1 MHPLRAP
8 YFFVLPVALACLLTA
23 CGGGGGGD
31 DATSPPSGDGF
42 TLGGAVTGLGQGKR
56 LVLQNN
62 GAADLDV
69 AASGTF
75 TFAGR
80 IAAGSAY
87 AVTVKTQPQG
97 QTCAVAQ
104 GSGTA
109 TANVGDVAVRCADLP
124 AARYSVG
131 GTVSGLAAGGG
142 LVLQNNGGDDL
153 AVSAN
158 GGFTFATPLAAGT
171 AYAVAVKTQPAGQA
185 CTVKSGSGTLGS
197 ANQSSVEVACATQA
211 AALPEGD
218 WEMTLCSQVLPGTWG
233 RTLWRIARQ
242 SDTRAAIEQ
251 GMVLYSNSQCAGTGT
266 VQTSPAG
273 ALGTVAF
280 DRTGAT
286 ATLAAF
292 WGAWSQPT
300 GLTSR
305 TVWARKG
312 AYLCV
317 LGDTTP
323 SVLPTA
329 QAVESAADLSI
340 AGKGCYTKR

>member
-1 MHPLRAP
+1 MHSLRTP
-8 YFFVLPVALACLLTA
+8 GFFALPIALACLLTA
-23 CGGGGGGD
+23 CGGSGD
-31 DATSPPSGDGF
+31 DAAPPPSGDGF

-69 AASGTF
+69 AASGPF

-80 IAAGSAY
+80 LAASSAY
-87 AVTVKTQPQG
+87 AVTVKTQPPG

-131 GTVSGLAAGGG
+131 GTVSGLAAGGA

-158 GGFTFATPLAAGT
+158 GGFTFATPLAAGA

-197 ANQSSVEVACATQA
+197 ANQSSIEVACATQA

-218 WEMTLCSQVLPGTWG
+218 WEMALCSQVLPGTWG

-251 GMVLYSNSQCAGTGT
+251 GMVLYGNAQCAGTGT

-292 WGAWSQPT
+292 WGTWSQPT

>member
-1 MHPLRAP
+1 
-8 YFFVLPVALACLLTA
+8 
-23 CGGGGGGD
+23 
-31 DATSPPSGDGF
+31 
-42 TLGGAVTGLGQGKR
+42 
-56 LVLQNN
+56 
-62 GAADLDV
+62 
-69 AASGTF
+69 
-75 TFAGR
+75 
-80 IAAGSAY
+80 
-87 AVTVKTQPQG
+87 
-97 QTCAVAQ
+97 
-104 GSGTA
+104 
-109 TANVGDVAVRCADLP
+109 
-124 AARYSVG
+124 
-131 GTVSGLAAGGG
+131 
-142 LVLQNNGGDDL
+142 VLQNNGGDDL

-158 GGFTFATPLAAGT
+158 GGFTFATPLAAGA

-197 ANQSSVEVACATQA
+197 ANQSSIEVACATQA

-218 WEMTLCSQVLPGTWG
+218 WEMALCSQVLPGTWG

-242 SDTRAAIEQ
+242 SDTRATIEQ
-251 GMVLYSNSQCAGTGT
+251 GMVLYGNAQCSGTGT
-266 VQTSPAG
+266 VQASPAG

-292 WGAWSQPT
+292 WGTWNQPT

-329 QAVESAADLSI
+329 QAVESAANLSI

>member
-1 MHPLRAP
+1 MHSLRTP
-8 YFFVLPVALACLLTA
+8 GFFALPIALAGLLTA
-23 CGGGGGGD
+23 CGGGD
-31 DATSPPSGDGF
+31 DAASPPSSDGF

-69 AASGTF
+69 TASGPF

-80 IAAGSAY
+80 VAAGSAY

-97 QTCAVAQ
+97 QTCTVAH

-131 GTVSGLAAGGG
+131 GTVSGLAAGGA
-142 LVLQNNGGDDL
+142 LVLQNNGSDDL

-158 GGFTFATPLAAGT
+158 GGFTFATPLAAGA
-171 AYAVAVKTQPAGQA
+171 AYAVAVKTQTAGQA
-185 CTVKSGSGTLGS
+185 CTVKNGSGTLGS
-197 ANQSSVEVACATQA
+197 ANQSSIEVACATQA

-218 WEMTLCSQVLPGTWG
+218 WEMALCSQVMPGTWG

-251 GMVLYSNSQCAGTGT
+251 GVVLYGNAQCSGTGT

-292 WGAWSQPT
+292 WGTWSQPT

-312 AYLCV
+312 VSLCV

-329 QAVESAADLSI
+329 QMVESAADLSI
-340 AGKGCYTKR
+340 AGKGCYTQR

>member
-1 MHPLRAP
+1 MHSLRTP
-8 YFFVLPVALACLLTA
+8 RFFVLPVALACLLTA
-23 CGGGGGGD
+23 CGGGSD
-31 DATSPPSGDGF
+31 DAASPPSGDGF
-42 TLGGAVTGLGQGKR
+42 TLGGAVTGMGSGKR

-62 GAADLDV
+62 GAANLDV
-69 AASGTF
+69 AANGPF

-80 IAAGSAY
+80 VAAGSAY
-87 AVTVKTQPQG
+87 AVTVKTQPLG
-97 QTCAVAQ
+97 QTCTVAQ
-104 GSGTA
+104 GNGTA
-109 TANVGDVAVRCADLP
+109 TANVGDLTVRCADLP

-131 GTVSGLAAGGG
+131 GTVSGLAAGGA

-158 GGFTFATPLAAGT
+158 GGFTFATPLAAGA
-171 AYAVAVKTQPAGQA
+171 AYAVAVKTQPAGQSCA
-185 CTVKSGSGTLGS
+185 VKSGSGTLGS
-197 ANQSSVEVACATQA
+197 ANQSSIEVACATSA
-211 AALPEGD
+211 ASLPEGD
-218 WEMTLCSQVLPGTWG
+218 WEMALCSQVMPGTWG
-233 RTLWRIARQ
+233 RTLWRITRQ
-242 SDTRAAIEQ
+242 SATRAAIEQ
-251 GMVLYSNSQCAGTGT
+251 GVVLYGNAQCAGTGT

-292 WGAWSQPT
+292 WGTWSQPA
-300 GLTSR
+300 GATSR

-312 AYLCV
+312 ASLCV

>member
-1 MHPLRAP
+1 MAGIHVGQLRDGQRVEQLNVTQAT
-8 YFFVLPVALACLLTA
+8 TA
-23 CGGGGGGD
+23 
-31 DATSPPSGDGF
+31 TFQVGF
-42 TLGGAVTGLGQGKR
+42 GAVR
-56 LVLQNN
+56 
-62 GAADLDV
+62 
-69 AASGTF
+69 
-75 TFAGR
+75 
-80 IAAGSAY
+80 
-87 AVTVKTQPQG
+87 
-97 QTCAVAQ
+97 
-104 GSGTA
+104 
-109 TANVGDVAVRCADLP
+109 DLP
-124 AARYSVG
+124 AALPA
-131 GTVSGLAAGGG
+131 GLG
-142 LVLQNNGGDDL
+142 VLDEFVEARDDPG
-153 AVSAN
+153 A
-158 GGFTFATPLAAGT
+158 PLAAGA

-218 WEMTLCSQVLPGTWG
+218 WEMALCSQVLPGTWG

-242 SDTRAAIEQ
+242 SNTRAAIEQ
-251 GMVLYSNSQCAGTGT
+251 GMVLYGNAQCAGTGT

-286 ATLAAF
+286 ATLTAF
-292 WGAWSQPT
+292 WGTWSQPT

-329 QAVESAADLSI
+329 QAVESSADLSI

>member
-1 MHPLRAP
+1 M
-8 YFFVLPVALACLLTA
+8 ACLLTA
-23 CGGGGGGD
+23 CGGGSD
-31 DATSPPSGDGF
+31 DATSPPASDGF
-42 TLGGAVTGLGQGKR
+42 TLGGAVTGLASGKR

-62 GAADLDV
+62 GADDLDV
-69 AASGTF
+69 AASGPF

-80 IAAGSAY
+80 VAAGSAY

-104 GSGTA
+104 GTGTA
-109 TANVGDVAVRCADLP
+109 TAHVGNVAVRCADLP

-131 GTVSGLAAGGG
+131 GTVNGLAAGAT

-197 ANQSSVEVACATQA
+197 ANLSSVEVACAASA

-218 WEMTLCSQVLPGTWG
+218 WEMALCSQVLPGTWG
-233 RTLWRIARQ
+233 RTLWRITRQ
-242 SDTRAAIEQ
+242 GDTRAAIEQ
-251 GMVLYSNSQCAGTGT
+251 GVVLYGNAQCSGTGT

-286 ATLAAF
+286 ATLTAF

-329 QAVESAADLSI
+329 QAVESSADLSI

>member
-1 MHPLRAP
+1 M
-8 YFFVLPVALACLLTA
+8 ALACLLTA
-23 CGGGGGGD
+23 CGGGD
-31 DATSPPSGDGF
+31 DAASPPSGDGF
-42 TLGGAVTGLGQGKR
+42 TLGGAVTGLGGGKR
-56 LVLQNN
+56 LVMQNN

-69 AASGTF
+69 MANGPF

-80 IAAGSAY
+80 IATGAAY

-97 QTCAVAQ
+97 QTCTVTQ
-104 GSGTA
+104 GNGTA
-109 TANVGDVAVRCADLP
+109 KANVGDIAIRCADLP

-131 GTVSGLAAGGG
+131 GTVSGLAAGGA
-142 LVLQNNGGDDL
+142 LVLQNNSGDDL

-158 GGFTFATPLAAGT
+158 GGFTFAAPLAVGA
-171 AYAVAVKTQPAGQA
+171 AYAVTVKTQPAGQA
-185 CTVKSGSGTLGS
+185 CTVRNGSGSLGS
-197 ANQSSVEVACATQA
+197 ANLSTVEVACTTSA

-218 WEMTLCSQVLPGTWG
+218 WQMELCSQVMPGTWG

-242 SDTRAAIEQ
+242 SDTRATIEQ
-251 GMVLYSNSQCAGTGT
+251 GMALYGNAQCSGSGT

-273 ALGTVAF
+273 AMGTVAF

-286 ATLAAF
+286 ATLTAF
-292 WGAWSQPT
+292 WGTWSQPA
-300 GLTSR
+300 GATSR

-312 AYLCV
+312 VYLCV

-329 QAVESAADLSI
+329 QAVESAADLSV
-340 AGKGCYTKR
+340 AGQGCYTKR

>member
-1 MHPLRAP
+1 MHSLRAP
-8 YFFVLPVALACLLTA
+8 RFFALPVALACLLTA
-23 CGGGGGGD
+23 CGGGGD

-69 AASGTF
+69 AASGPFTF
-75 TFAGR
+75 TGR

-97 QTCAVAQ
+97 QTCTVAQ

-131 GTVSGLAAGGG
+131 GTVSGLAAGGA

-158 GGFTFATPLAAGT
+158 GGFTFATPLAAGA

-218 WEMTLCSQVLPGTWG
+218 WEMALCSQVLPGTWG

-251 GMVLYSNSQCAGTGT
+251 GMVLYGNAQCAGTGT

-286 ATLAAF
+286 VTLAAF
-292 WGAWSQPT
+292 WGTWSQPT

-329 QAVESAADLSI
+329 QAVESSADLSI

>member
-1 MHPLRAP
+1 MHSLCAP
-8 YFFVLPVALACLLTA
+8 RFFALPVALACLLTA
-23 CGGGGGGD
+23 CGGGGD

-42 TLGGAVTGLGQGKR
+42 TLGGTVT
-56 LVLQNN
+56 
-62 GAADLDV
+62 
-69 AASGTF
+69 
-75 TFAGR
+75 
-80 IAAGSAY
+80 
-87 AVTVKTQPQG
+87 
-97 QTCAVAQ
+97 
-104 GSGTA
+104 
-109 TANVGDVAVRCADLP
+109 
-124 AARYSVG
+124 
-131 GTVSGLAAGGG
+131 GLAAGGA

-158 GGFTFATPLAAGT
+158 GGFTFATPLAAGA

-218 WEMTLCSQVLPGTWG
+218 WEMALCSQVLPGTWG

-242 SDTRAAIEQ
+242 SNTRAAIEQ
-251 GMVLYSNSQCAGTGT
+251 GMVLYGNAQCAGTGT

-286 ATLAAF
+286 ATLTAF
-292 WGAWSQPT
+292 WGTWSQPT

-329 QAVESAADLSI
+329 QAVESSADLSI

>member
-1 MHPLRAP
+1 
-8 YFFVLPVALACLLTA
+8 
-23 CGGGGGGD
+23 
-31 DATSPPSGDGF
+31 
-42 TLGGAVTGLGQGKR
+42 
-56 LVLQNN
+56 
-62 GAADLDV
+62 
-69 AASGTF
+69 
-75 TFAGR
+75 
-80 IAAGSAY
+80 
-87 AVTVKTQPQG
+87 
-97 QTCAVAQ
+97 
-104 GSGTA
+104 
-109 TANVGDVAVRCADLP
+109 
-124 AARYSVG
+124 
-131 GTVSGLAAGGG
+131 
-142 LVLQNNGGDDL
+142 VLQNNGGDDL

-158 GGFTFATPLAAGT
+158 GGFTFATPLAASA
-171 AYAVAVKTQPAGQA
+171 AYVVAVKTQPAGQT
-185 CTVKSGSGTLGS
+185 CTVKNGSGTLGS
-197 ANQSSVEVACATQA
+197 ANQSSVEVVCATQA

-218 WEMTLCSQVLPGTWG
+218 WEMALCSQVLPGTWG

-251 GMVLYSNSQCAGTGT
+251 GVVLYGNAQCSGTGT

-280 DRTGAT
+280 DRSGAT

-292 WGAWSQPT
+292 WGTLSQPT

-340 AGKGCYTKR
+340 TGKGCYTQR